1 MRKFWL
7 AALLVVIAL
16 PVLTQASV
24 VNFGG
29 TALCGDT
36 CAGVQVPDGY
46 GDPNFTY
53 GGAWYAYG
61 NVPYDSSYAN
71 TYGAPSG
78 AFAYNAFGDSPVTI
92 SSSVPFTFN
101 GVYASTWAEFDAFQS
116 FSSTTL
122 EIQGFSGATLEGT
135 VVANL
140 SSTSFDF
147 ISANFGH
154 TVTSLVFTNDCGTCS
169 GRWFLI
175 DGITYNQSS
184 TTPEPGTMVMFG
196 SGLLVAAGAIR
207 RRFSLA

>member
-16 PVLTQASV
+16 PVLSQADI
-24 VNFGG
+24 VNFGP
-29 TALCGDT
+29 LCGTT
-36 CAGVQVPDGY
+36 CAGTQVPDGY
-46 GDPNFTY
+46 GNPNFVW
-53 GGAWYAYG
+53 GGNFYAYG
-61 NVPYDSSYAN
+61 NDPYDSSYAN

-78 AFAYNAFGDSPVTI
+78 AFAYNGFGDSPITL

-101 GVYASTWAEFDAFQS
+101 GVSASTWAEFDQFQS

-122 EIQGFSGATLEGT
+122 EIQGFSGTTLEGT

-140 SSTSFDF
+140 SSTSFNF

-175 DGITYNQSS
+175 DGLTYNQGGG

-207 RRFSLA
+207 RRFSR